1 MRPYNRLSKFIL
13 TGKAKRGQA
22 TALAREQRGCNPLKA
37 SDRLHAMHIKTGAF
51 PRLLLFISILQF
63 SGCSYLPDVS
73 MPDLDFPDISLPSFG
88 FGEDEKPKEPA
99 IPISVAY
106 AFDPSVT
113 EATLEIQ
120 ACDLPYTLNTGEAIV
135 QNFLTLAQE
144 TFQSVTAYSGTGEA
158 VRVTKPSDLII
169 QISMVEQTF
178 QEVDRMADEDNYL
191 AYMNFKLQ
199 AVFIDRNGAA
209 LGQIPLNYGGQ
220 VRVWAPTITGQSV
233 TCTTGQ
239 YDAKINGAAAE
250 LAEQLVAVVPQVL
263 QDGGTQTL
271 MAQQGRQPAF
281 TPPTSQQ
288 TPRAA
293 PQVAPQAPAPRFS
306 APAQAPATQGSRP
319 FFTFR
324 TMLKDG
330 NDNLILE
337 GGEAIVLMIE
347 ATNLGGTAINTA
359 TANVVGNTTLVEAFS
374 QMTSLPISLGTF
386 QPGETRTTEI
396 RGRMPV
402 NVPGQKVELVVSLQL
417 EDGTHIG
424 AHRIVAPLQ
433 PGTRGSGAQSSRSR
447 MQKKLRDKNAYVA
460 MLVGLDAYQEAWPEA
475 YRTPEGLLMTVRET
489 LQSTGLFPN
498 RNIRVLQGNNAAKT
512 DIAKTLLTWV
522 RQRIGKESVL
532 VVYFSGQAVKDGT
545 NGEVYLIPYEGSP
558 EASSNQLISLRTLQR
573 LLGKLQNRLTLLI
586 LDTPIAKQSGP
597 NASADG
603 SSPVRWISGLSRDD
617 KTPVIQLRRRPGQ
630 SIGKPTDVLAAL
642 SGSADANKNGT
653 ITVGEFLDS
662 ASESIRITRL
672 LPDSSPLLALPL
684 AR

>member
-1 MRPYNRLSKFIL
+1 MYLK
-13 TGKAKRGQA
+13 TC
-22 TALAREQRGCNPLKA
+22 ALLR
-37 SDRLHAMHIKTGAF
+37 F
-51 PRLLLFISILQF
+51 LLFVSVLQF
-63 SGCSYLPDVS
+63 TGCSYLPDVS
-73 MPDLDFPDISLPSFG
+73 MPDISLPDLDFPDISMPSFG
-88 FGEDEKPKEPA
+88 FGEDEKPKEPT

-106 AFDPSVT
+106 AFEPSVT

-120 ACDLPYTLNTGEAIV
+120 ACDLPYTLQTGEAIV

-169 QISMVEQTF
+169 QISMVNQAF

-191 AYMNFKLQ
+191 ANLDFKLQ
-199 AVFIDRNGAA
+199 AVFIDRSGAA

-239 YDAKINGAAAE
+239 YDAKINGVAAE

-263 QDGGTQTL
+263 QDGGTQSL

-281 TPPTSQQ
+281 TPSAPQYAPPS
-288 TPRAA
+288 TPR
-293 PQVAPQAPAPRFS
+293 VAQQAAPRFS
-306 APAQAPATQGSRP
+306 AQAPAVAGNQP

-347 ATNLGGTAINTA
+347 ATNLGSTTINTA
-359 TANVVGNTTLVEAFS
+359 NADVSGNETLVEAFS
-374 QMTSLPISLGTF
+374 QMTSLPISLGAF

-402 NVPGQKVELVVSLQL
+402 NVTAQKAELVIALQL
-417 EDGTHIG
+417 EDGTPIG
-424 AHRIVAPLQ
+424 SHRIVAPLQ
-433 PGTRGSGAQSSRSR
+433 PGTRESGMQSSGSR
-447 MQKKLRDKNAYVA
+447 MQEKPNDNDAYVA
-460 MLVGLDAYQEAWPEA
+460 MLVGMDAYQDPWPEA
-475 YRTPEGLLMTVRET
+475 YRTPEGLLMTLRET
-489 LQSTGLFPN
+489 LQGTGLFPN
-498 RNIRVLQGNNAAKT
+498 RNIRVLQGNNAAKA

-532 VVYFSGQAVKDGT
+532 VVYFSGQAVQDQE

-558 EASSNQLISLRTLQR
+558 EASSKELISLRTLQR

-586 LDTPIAKQSGP
+586 LDTPIVEQAGP
-597 NASADG
+597 NPSADG
-603 SSPVRWISGLSRDD
+603 PSRVRWISGLSRDD
-617 KTPVIQLRRRPGQ
+617 KTPVIQLRRRPDQ
-630 SIGKPTDVLAAL
+630 AIGKPADVLAAL
-642 SGSADANKNGT
+642 SDSADANKNGT

>member
-1 MRPYNRLSKFIL
+1 
-13 TGKAKRGQA
+13 
-22 TALAREQRGCNPLKA
+22 
-37 SDRLHAMHIKTGAF
+37 
-51 PRLLLFISILQF
+51 
-63 SGCSYLPDVS
+63 

-99 IPISVAY
+99 MPISVAY

-113 EATLEIQ
+113 DATLEIQ

-158 VRVTKPSDLII
+158 VRVTKPSDLVI
-169 QISMVEQTF
+169 QISMVNQAF

-191 AYMNFKLQ
+191 ANLDFKLQ
-199 AVFIDRNGAA
+199 AVFIDRGGAA

-281 TPPTSQQ
+281 TPS

-293 PQVAPQAPAPRFS
+293 PQVAPRFS
-306 APAQAPATQGSRP
+306 AQAPAASGNRP

-347 ATNLGGTAINTA
+347 ATNLGSTAVNTA
-359 TANVVGNTTLVEAFS
+359 NANVSGHETLVEAFS
-374 QMTSLPISLGTF
+374 RMTSLPIALGTF

-402 NVPGQKVELVVSLQL
+402 NVTAQKAELVIALQL
-417 EDGTHIG
+417 EDGTPIG
-424 AHRIVAPLQ
+424 SHRIVAPLQ
-433 PGTRGSGAQSSRSR
+433 PGTRGSGTQSSRSKMR
-447 MQKKLRDKNAYVA
+447 EKPRGDNTYVA
-460 MLVGLDAYQEAWPEA
+460 MLVGMDAYQDVWPEA
-475 YRTPEGLLMTVRET
+475 YRTPDGLLMTLRET
-489 LQSTGLFPN
+489 LKGTGLFRN
-498 RNIRVLQGNNAAKT
+498 QNIRVLQGNNAAKA
-512 DIAKTLLTWV
+512 DITKTLLTWV

-532 VVYFSGQAVKDGT
+532 VVYYSGQAVHDQG

-558 EASSNQLISLRTLQR
+558 EASSKQLISLRTLQR

-586 LDTPIAKQSGP
+586 LDTPIAKQTGKGIS
-597 NASADG
+597 SDG
-603 SSPVRWISGLSRDD
+603 SSRVRWISGLSRED

-630 SIGKPTDVLAAL
+630 ATGKPADVLASL
-642 SGSADANKNGT
+642 SGSADVNKNGT

-684 AR
+684 AQ

>member
-1 MRPYNRLSKFIL
+1 MYLKTCTL
-13 TGKAKRGQA
+13 T
-22 TALAREQRGCNPLKA
+22 
-37 SDRLHAMHIKTGAF
+37 
-51 PRLLLFISILQF
+51 RLLLFVSILQF

-88 FGEDEKPKEPA
+88 FGEEEKPKEPT

-158 VRVTKPSDLII
+158 VRVTKPSDLVI
-169 QISMVEQTF
+169 QISMVNQAF

-191 AYMNFKLQ
+191 AHLDFKLQ
-199 AVFIDRNGAA
+199 AVFIDRSGAA

-281 TPPTSQQ
+281 TPS

-293 PQVAPQAPAPRFS
+293 PQVAPRFS
-306 APAQAPATQGSRP
+306 AQAPARAGNRP

-347 ATNLGGTAINTA
+347 ATNLGSTAINTA
-359 TANVVGNTTLVEAFS
+359 NANVSGHETLVEAFS

-402 NVPGQKVELVVSLQL
+402 NVTAQKAEFVIALQL
-417 EDGTHIG
+417 EDGTPIG
-424 AHRIVAPLQ
+424 SHRIVAPLQ
-433 PGTRGSGAQSSRSR
+433 PGTRGSGAQSSGSK
-447 MQKKLRDKNAYVA
+447 MQAKPRDKNAYVA
-460 MLVGLDAYQEAWPEA
+460 MLVGIDAYQHPWPEA
-475 YRTPEGLLMTVRET
+475 YRTPDGLLMTLRDT
-489 LQSTGLFPN
+489 LRSTGLFPN
-498 RNIRVLQGNNAAKT
+498 RNIRVLQGNNAEKG
-512 DIAKTLLTWV
+512 DIAKTLLRWV

-545 NGEVYLIPYEGSP
+545 NGEVYLVPYEGSP
-558 EASSNQLISLRTLQR
+558 EASSKQLISLRTLQR
-573 LLGKLQNRLTLLI
+573 LLGKFQNRLTLLI
-586 LDTPIAKQSGP
+586 LDTPIVKQAGP
-597 NASADG
+597 NASPDG

-630 SIGKPTDVLAAL
+630 AIGKPVDVLSAL

>member
-1 MRPYNRLSKFIL
+1 MYLKTCTL
-13 TGKAKRGQA
+13 AK
-22 TALAREQRGCNPLKA
+22 
-37 SDRLHAMHIKTGAF
+37 
-51 PRLLLFISILQF
+51 LLLFLSILPF
-63 SGCSYLPDVS
+63 SGCQYIPMS
-73 MPDLDFPDISLPSFG
+73 MPDLDFPDISLPRFG
-88 FGEDEKPKEPA
+88 FGEEEKPKEPA

-106 AFDPSVT
+106 AFDSSVT

-144 TFQSVTAYSGTGEA
+144 SFQSVTAYSGTGEA

-169 QISMVEQTF
+169 QISMVN
-178 QEVDRMADEDNYL
+178 QEFRAVDRMAEEDNYL
-191 AYMNFKLQ
+191 AYLDFKLQ
-199 AVFIDRNGAA
+199 AVFIDRNGAE

-220 VRVWAPTITGQSV
+220 VRVWAPAITGQSV

-250 LAEQLVAVVPQVL
+250 LAEQLVGVVPQVL
-263 QDGGTQTL
+263 QDGGTQQLTL
-271 MAQQGRQPAF
+271 QGRQPAF
-281 TPPTSQQ
+281 SQATPQF
-288 TPRAA
+288 A
-293 PQVAPQAPAPRFS
+293 PQTAPRFS
-306 APAQAPATQGSRP
+306 APSSPTPGNRP

-347 ATNLGGTAINTA
+347 ATNLGSTVITTAK
-359 TANVVGNTTLVEAFS
+359 ANVSGHETLVEAFS

-402 NVPGQKVELVVSLQL
+402 NVTAQKAELVVALQL
-417 EDGTHIG
+417 EDGTSIG
-424 AHRIVAPLQ
+424 SHRIVAPLQ
-433 PGTRGSGAQSSRSR
+433 PGTRGSGAQSGGPM
-447 MQKKLRDKNAYVA
+447 MQERPGDKKDAYVA
-460 MLVGLDAYQEAWPEA
+460 MLVGLDAYQDAWPEA
-475 YRTPEGLLMTVRET
+475 YRTPDGLLMTLRAT
-489 LQSTGLFPN
+489 LQGTGLFPN
-498 RNIRVLQGNNAAKT
+498 QNIRVLQGNNAAKA

-532 VVYFSGQAVKDGT
+532 VVFYSGQAVQDRE
-545 NGEVYLIPYEGSP
+545 NGEVYLVPFEGSP
-558 EASSNQLISLRTLQR
+558 EASSKQLISLRTLQR

-586 LDTPIAKQSGP
+586 LDTPIAKRAGQD
-597 NASADG
+597 ASAAG
-603 SSPVRWISGLSRDD
+603 SSRVRWISGLSRDD

-630 SIGKPTDVLAAL
+630 AIGKPADVLAAL
-642 SGSADANKNGT
+642 SGSADANRNGT

-672 LPDSSPLLALPL
+672 LPDSSPLLSLPL

>member
-1 MRPYNRLSKFIL
+1 MYLKTCTL
-13 TGKAKRGQA
+13 T
-22 TALAREQRGCNPLKA
+22 
-37 SDRLHAMHIKTGAF
+37 
-51 PRLLLFISILQF
+51 RLLLFVSILQF

-88 FGEDEKPKEPA
+88 FGEEEKPKEPA

-106 AFDPSVT
+106 AFDASVT

-158 VRVTKPSDLII
+158 VRVTKPSDLVI
-169 QISMVEQTF
+169 QISMVNQAF

-191 AYMNFKLQ
+191 AHLDFKLQ
-199 AVFIDRNGAA
+199 AVFIDRSGAA

-281 TPPTSQQ
+281 TPS

-293 PQVAPQAPAPRFS
+293 PQVAPRFS
-306 APAQAPATQGSRP
+306 AQAPARAGNRP

-347 ATNLGGTAINTA
+347 ATNLGSTAINTA
-359 TANVVGNTTLVEAFS
+359 NANVSGHETLVEAFS

-402 NVPGQKVELVVSLQL
+402 NVTAQKAELVIALQL
-417 EDGTHIG
+417 EDGTPIG
-424 AHRIVAPLQ
+424 SHRIVAPLQ
-433 PGTRGSGAQSSRSR
+433 PGTRGSGAQSSRSKMR
-447 MQKKLRDKNAYVA
+447 EKPRDDNAYVA
-460 MLVGLDAYQEAWPEA
+460 MLVGLDAYQDPWPEA
-475 YRTPEGLLMTVRET
+475 YRAPEGLLMTLRET
-489 LQSTGLFPN
+489 LRSTGLFPN
-498 RNIRVLQGNNAAKT
+498 RNIRVLQGNNAAKA

-532 VVYFSGQAVKDGT
+532 VVYFSGQAVQDQG
-545 NGEVYLIPYEGSP
+545 NGEVYLVPYEGSP
-558 EASSNQLISLRTLQR
+558 EASTKRLISLRTLQR

-586 LDTPIAKQSGP
+586 LDAPIAKQAGP
-597 NASADG
+597 NASADE
-603 SSPVRWISGLSRDD
+603 SSRVRWISGLSRDD

-630 SIGKPTDVLAAL
+630 EMGNPANILAGL
-642 SGSADANKNGT
+642 SGNADGNKNGT
-653 ITVGEFLDS
+653 ITVGEFLES

>member
-1 MRPYNRLSKFIL
+1 MSLETCTL
-13 TGKAKRGQA
+13 T
-22 TALAREQRGCNPLKA
+22 
-37 SDRLHAMHIKTGAF
+37 
-51 PRLLLFISILQF
+51 RLLLFVSILQF

-88 FGEDEKPKEPA
+88 FGEEEKPKEPA
-99 IPISVAY
+99 MPISVAY

-113 EATLEIQ
+113 DATLEIQ

-169 QISMVEQTF
+169 QISMVNQAF

-191 AYMNFKLQ
+191 ANLDFKLQ
-199 AVFIDRNGAA
+199 AVFIDRGGAA

-271 MAQQGRQPAF
+271 MTQQGRQPAF
-281 TPPTSQQ
+281 TPSR
-288 TPRAA
+288 PRAA
-293 PQVAPQAPAPRFS
+293 PQVAPRFS
-306 APAQAPATQGSRP
+306 AQAPAGAGNRP

-347 ATNLGGTAINTA
+347 ATNLGSTAVNTA
-359 TANVVGNTTLVEAFS
+359 NANVSGHETLVEAFS
-374 QMTSLPISLGTF
+374 RMTSLPIALGTF

-402 NVPGQKVELVVSLQL
+402 NVTAQKAELVIALQL
-417 EDGTHIG
+417 EDSTPIG
-424 AHRIVAPLQ
+424 SHRIVAPLQ
-433 PGTRGSGAQSSRSR
+433 PQPGTRGSGPQSSRSKMR
-447 MQKKLRDKNAYVA
+447 EKPRDKNAYVA
-460 MLVGLDAYQEAWPEA
+460 MLVGMDAYQDVWPEA
-475 YRTPEGLLMTVRET
+475 YRTPDGLLMTLRET
-489 LQSTGLFPN
+489 LKGTGLFRN
-498 RNIRVLQGNNAAKT
+498 QNIRVLQGNNAAKA

-532 VVYFSGQAVKDGT
+532 VVYYSGQAVHDQG

-558 EASSNQLISLRTLQR
+558 EASSKQLISLRTLQR

-586 LDTPIAKQSGP
+586 LDTPIAKQTGKGIS
-597 NASADG
+597 SDG
-603 SSPVRWISGLSRDD
+603 SSRVRWISGLSRED

-630 SIGKPTDVLAAL
+630 ATGKPADVLASL
-642 SGSADANKNGT
+642 SGSADVNKNGT

-684 AR
+684 AQ

>member
-1 MRPYNRLSKFIL
+1 MCLK
-13 TGKAKRGQA
+13 TC
-22 TALAREQRGCNPLKA
+22 TLA
-37 SDRLHAMHIKTGAF
+37 
-51 PRLLLFISILQF
+51 RLLLFVSILQF

-88 FGEDEKPKEPA
+88 FGEDEKPKEPT

-158 VRVTKPSDLII
+158 VRVTKPSDLVI
-169 QISMVEQTF
+169 QISMVNQTF

-191 AYMNFKLQ
+191 AYLDFKLQ
-199 AVFIDRNGAA
+199 AVFIDRSGAA

-263 QDGGTQTL
+263 QDGGTQSL

-281 TPPTSQQ
+281 TPA

-293 PQVAPQAPAPRFS
+293 PQVAPRFS
-306 APAQAPATQGSRP
+306 AQAPAVAGNRP

-347 ATNLGGTAINTA
+347 ATNLGSATVTTA

-374 QMTSLPISLGTF
+374 QMTPLPISMGTF

-396 RGRMPV
+396 RGLMPV
-402 NVPGQKVELVVSLQL
+402 DVPGQKAELVVSLQL

-424 AHRIVAPLQ
+424 SHRIVAPLQ
-433 PGTRGSGAQSSRSR
+433 PGTAALGSGARPSKPRAAMRKQKPTATRSR
-447 MQKKLRDKNAYVA
+447 QTAPATDAYVA
-460 MLVGLDAYQEAWPEA
+460 MLVGMDAYQHPWPEA
-475 YRTPEGLLMTVRET
+475 YRTPDGLLMTLRET
-489 LQSTGLFPN
+489 LRSTGMFPN
-498 RNIRVLQGNNAAKT
+498 RNIRVLQGNNAAKA

-522 RQRIGKESVL
+522 RQRIGKASVL
-532 VVYFSGQAVKDGT
+532 VVYFSGQAVQDQG
-545 NGEVYLIPYEGSP
+545 NGEVYLVPYEGSP
-558 EASSNQLISLRTLQR
+558 EASNKQLISLRTLQR

-586 LDTPIAKQSGP
+586 LDTPIVKQAGP
-597 NASADG
+597 NASADK
-603 SSPVRWISGLSRDD
+603 SSPVRWISGLSRND

-630 SIGKPTDVLAAL
+630 RIANPPDVLAGL
-642 SGSADANKNGT
+642 SGNADANQNGT
-653 ITVGEFLDS
+653 ITVGEFLES
-662 ASESIRITRL
+662 ASASSRITRL
-672 LPDSSPLLALPL
+672 LPDSSPLLSLPL

>member
-1 MRPYNRLSKFIL
+1 MYLKTCTL
-13 TGKAKRGQA
+13 T
-22 TALAREQRGCNPLKA
+22 
-37 SDRLHAMHIKTGAF
+37 
-51 PRLLLFISILQF
+51 RLLLFVSIIQF

-73 MPDLDFPDISLPSFG
+73 MPDLAFPDISLPSFG

-158 VRVTKPSDLII
+158 VRVTKPSDLVI
-169 QISMVEQTF
+169 QISMVNQAF

-191 AYMNFKLQ
+191 AYLNFKLQ
-199 AVFIDRNGAA
+199 AVFIDRGGAA

-281 TPPTSQQ
+281 TPS

-293 PQVAPQAPAPRFS
+293 PQVAPRFS
-306 APAQAPATQGSRP
+306 AQAPAAAGSRP

-347 ATNLGGTAINTA
+347 ATNLGSTAINTA
-359 TANVVGNTTLVEAFS
+359 NANVSGNMTLVEAFS

-402 NVPGQKVELVVSLQL
+402 NVTAQKAEFVIALQL
-417 EDGTHIG
+417 EDGTPIG
-424 AHRIVAPLQ
+424 SHRIVAPLQ
-433 PGTRGSGAQSSRSR
+433 PGTRRSGSQSKGFKTQPRG
-447 MQKKLRDKNAYVA
+447 KNAYVA
-460 MLVGLDAYQEAWPEA
+460 MLVGMDAYQHPWPEA
-475 YRTPEGLLMTVRET
+475 YRTPDGLLMTLRDT
-489 LQSTGLFPN
+489 LRSTGLFPN
-498 RNIRVLQGNNAAKT
+498 RNIRVLQGNNAEKG
-512 DIAKTLLTWV
+512 DIAKTLLRWV

-545 NGEVYLIPYEGSP
+545 NGEVYLVPYEGSP
-558 EASSNQLISLRTLQR
+558 EASSKQLISLRTLQR
-573 LLGKLQNRLTLLI
+573 LLGKFQNRLTLLI
-586 LDTPIAKQSGP
+586 LDTPIVKQAGP
-597 NASADG
+597 NASPDG

-630 SIGKPTDVLAAL
+630 AIGKPIDVLSAL

>member
-1 MRPYNRLSKFIL
+1 MYFKTCTL
-13 TGKAKRGQA
+13 AK
-22 TALAREQRGCNPLKA
+22 
-37 SDRLHAMHIKTGAF
+37 
-51 PRLLLFISILQF
+51 LLLFLSILPF
-63 SGCSYLPDVS
+63 SGCQYIPMS
-73 MPDLDFPDISLPSFG
+73 MPDLDFPDISLPRFG
-88 FGEDEKPKEPA
+88 FGEEEKPKEPA

-106 AFDPSVT
+106 AFDSSVT

-144 TFQSVTAYSGTGEA
+144 SFQSVTAYSGTGEA

-169 QISMVEQTF
+169 QISMVNQSF
-178 QEVDRMADEDNYL
+178 QEVDRMAEEDNYL
-191 AYMNFKLQ
+191 AYLNFKLE
-199 AVFIDRNGAA
+199 AVFIDKNGAQ
-209 LGQIPLNYGGQ
+209 LGQIPLNVDGQ
-220 VRVWAPTITGQSV
+220 VRVWAPAITGQSV
-233 TCTTGQ
+233 SCTTGQ
-239 YDAKINGAAAE
+239 YDAKINGVAAE
-250 LAEQLVAVVPQVL
+250 LAEQLMAVVPQVL
-263 QDGGTQTL
+263 KDGGTQQLTT
-271 MAQQGRQPAF
+271 QSRQPAF
-281 TPPTSQQ
+281 
-288 TPRAA
+288 
-293 PQVAPQAPAPRFS
+293 PQAAPRFS
-306 APAQAPATQGSRP
+306 APSSSAPSNRP

-347 ATNLGGTAINTA
+347 ATNLGSTVITTAK
-359 TANVVGNTTLVEAFS
+359 ANVSGHETLVEAFS

-402 NVPGQKVELVVSLQL
+402 NVTAQKAELVVALQL
-417 EDGTHIG
+417 EDGTSIG
-424 AHRIVAPLQ
+424 SHRIVAPLQ
-433 PGTRGSGAQSSRSR
+433 PGTRGSGAPSGGPR
-447 MQKKLRDKNAYVA
+447 MQEKPGDKKDAYVA
-460 MLVGLDAYQEAWPEA
+460 MLVGLDAYQDAWPGA
-475 YRTPEGLLMTVRET
+475 YRTPDGLLMTLRAT
-489 LQSTGLFPN
+489 LQGTGLFPN
-498 RNIRVLQGNNAAKT
+498 QNIRVLQGNNAAKA

-532 VVYFSGQAVKDGT
+532 VVFYSGQAVQDRE
-545 NGEVYLIPYEGSP
+545 NGEVYLIPFEGSP
-558 EASSNQLISLRTLQR
+558 EASSKQLISLRTLQR

-586 LDTPIAKQSGP
+586 LDTPIAKKAGQD
-597 NASADG
+597 ASADG
-603 SSPVRWISGLSRDD
+603 SSRVRWISGLSRDD

-630 SIGKPTDVLAAL
+630 AIGKPADVLAAL

-672 LPDSSPLLALPL
+672 LPDSSPLLSLPL